1 MNSVLFAVY
10 SFLFLFSSSP
20 WAAVPHRWPS
30 GLIEKNP
37 KKKKKGKEGLVCS
50 LEMKGAERIKF
61 NRKEWNCLLKGERE
75 MAFQVIDEM
84 NLNVR

>member
-10 SFLFLFSSSP
+10 SFLLFFSSSP

-37 KKKKKGKEGLVCS
+37 KKKERKRRVGMFARDEGCRKNKVQQKGVELLIKRREGDGFS
-50 LEMKGAERIKF
+50 GHR
-61 NRKEWNCLLKGERE
+61 
-75 MAFQVIDEM
+75 
-84 NLNVR
+84 